1 MISDKNKKLAQWAM
15 DYAQK
20 NGCQQAKVSINS
32 GSNSSFALRD
42 GKMDRLQ
49 QASENG
55 MSIQV
60 YVDGRY
66 GSYDTNRLDQKEL
79 ETFIK
84 NGIEATRYLA
94 KDEARVLPDTSRY
107 YTGGKPDLELYDSTI
122 SSINPDDKVALAR
135 SVGEEILGK
144 NDRIISVNSNYNDG
158 EYFGYSITSNGF
170 EGNTKTSYCG
180 LNSSVA
186 IRGEGEARPSAGWSE
201 SSAFFNKLPKEGIG
215 EIALQRALNKIG
227 QKKIQSGKYTMIIEP
242 RRASQVLNPLFSAL
256 YGSAIQQKN
265 SFLMN
270 KLNEQV
276 ASPKLTL
283 IDEPHLVGARGARY
297 FDYEGVATTRQP
309 IFEEGV
315 LKTFFIDTYNA
326 NKLEVDPT
334 ISGPSLLVTAMGDK
348 DLDGIIKDADT
359 AIWVTGFNGG
369 NCNNSTGNF
378 SYGVEG
384 FLIENGKVTQP
395 ISEMNITGNM
405 VDLWMSLAEVGNDP
419 NMSSSWR
426 IPTLVFEG
434 VNFTGL

>member
-201 SSAFFNKLPKEGIG
+201 SSVFFNKLPKDGIG

-270 KLNEQV
+270 KLNEQI
-276 ASPKLTL
+276 ASPKFTL
-283 IDEPHLVGARGARY
+283 IDEPHLVGDRKS
-297 FDYEGVATTRQP
+297 V
-309 IFEEGV
+309 V
-315 LKTFFIDTYNA
+315 
-326 NKLEVDPT
+326 
-334 ISGPSLLVTAMGDK
+334 
-348 DLDGIIKDADT
+348 
-359 AIWVTGFNGG
+359 
-369 NCNNSTGNF
+369 
-378 SYGVEG
+378 
-384 FLIENGKVTQP
+384 
-395 ISEMNITGNM
+395 
-405 VDLWMSLAEVGNDP
+405 
-419 NMSSSWR
+419 
-426 IPTLVFEG
+426 
-434 VNFTGL
+434 